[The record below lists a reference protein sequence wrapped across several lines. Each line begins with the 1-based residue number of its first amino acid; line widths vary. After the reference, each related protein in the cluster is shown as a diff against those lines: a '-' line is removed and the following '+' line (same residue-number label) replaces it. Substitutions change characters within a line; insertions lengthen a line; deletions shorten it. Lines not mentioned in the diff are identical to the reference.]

1 MKLASLFHRANIA
14 VFGER
19 SAKQEMRLLYTVF
32 TLWAAGILVYSQTL
46 AFHWDE
52 GFHILAADLINAGKR
67 PYIDFLF
74 AQTPLN
80 AYWNAGWMRLFG
92 ANWRV
97 VHMVAALAT
106 IGSVLLIVQYVFAL
120 FHDRRWQMA
129 AALAALALFGLHSLV
144 WDYGTISQAYP
155 LCLFLIV
162 AAFRT
167 AIAAV
172 ARTGFTLSALA
183 GFLAGAGA
191 ASSLLT
197 APASAVLLIWIWLY
211 NQLGNRWVKA
221 AAFVAGAVASCIPL
235 LLLFVQGPHQV
246 IFDILKYHSI
256 YRRLNWVESTS
267 HDIGIVTDWVNSSPS
282 LLLVMLAAAGLFF
295 IKKSE
300 GDAGRRAEFRLC
312 LWLIL
317 AVGAQNLFARPTFP
331 QYFVFL
337 IPFLTVLGIMGFYD
351 MAARFDN
358 SDRPQR
364 PVLVLLC
371 VTSLCLGNSLYGE
384 RDSYTWHQL
393 ERVVNK
399 VKEVTPKDA
408 QILAPEHIYFLLH
421 WPVPPG
427 LEYEDMRKLQFS
439 PAENATLHILPK
451 AEVDQRLKS
460 GVFPTTVVCDDDAAI
475 SELDDWK
482 VYLHKVDFN
491 ECTVFWQLD
500 KKTTQH
506 QPEN

>member
-1 MKLASLFHRANIA
+1 MKLVFLFNRTKQA
-14 VFGER
+14 VFGEH

-32 TLWAAGILVYSQTL
+32 ILWAAGLLLYSQTL

-52 GFHILAADLINAGKR
+52 GFHILAADLINAGKQ
-67 PYIDFLF
+67 PYIDFFF

-80 AYWNAGWMRLFG
+80 AYWNAAWMRLFG
-92 ANWRV
+92 ADWRV
-97 VHMVAALAT
+97 VHWVAALAT
-106 IGSVLLIVQYVFAL
+106 IASVLLIVQYVFAL

-129 AALAALALFGLHSLV
+129 AALAALALFGLHALV

-155 LCLFLIV
+155 LCLLLVV
-162 AAFRT
+162 AAFRA

-172 ARTGFTLSALA
+172 TRTRFMMSALA
-183 GFLAGAGA
+183 GFLAGAA
-191 ASSLLT
+191 SASSLLT
-197 APASAVLLIWIWLY
+197 APASAVVLIWIWLY

-221 AAFVAGAVASCIPL
+221 TAFVAAAVASCIPL
-235 LLLFVQGPHQV
+235 LLLFAQGPHRV

-256 YRRLNWVESTS
+256 YRRVNWVESTS
-267 HDIGIVTDWVNSSPS
+267 HDIGVVTDWVNSSPS
-282 LLLVMLAAAGLFF
+282 LLLVLLAAAGLFF
-295 IKKSE
+295 IKKRE
-300 GDAGRRAEFRLC
+300 GDPGKRAEFRLC

-351 MAARFDN
+351 MAARFEY

-364 PVLVLLC
+364 PVLMLLC
-371 VTSLCLGNSLYGE
+371 VTTLCLGNSLYGE

-399 VKEVTPKDA
+399 VKEVTPKAA
-408 QILAPEHIYFLLH
+408 QILAPESIYFLLH

-439 PAENATLHILPK
+439 SAENETLHILPK
-451 AEVDQRLKS
+451 AEVDRRLKS
-460 GVFPTTVVCDDDAAI
+460 GFFPTAVVCDDDTAV
-475 SELDDWK
+475 SELEEWK

-500 KKTTQH
+500 KKTTPY
-506 QPEN
+506 QPQN